1 MNKQEY
7 MKMYYEEP
15 EEIVVTKDDVKEYIK
30 TIADAANALKESMY
44 ELEYGKLRD
53 GKYQHRIT
61 SCAVRTDS
69 YGNMEIHMYEGI
81 ELLAK
86 ALDRILEK
94 VPRESAEYPWE
105 YELRYF
111 GVRFFQLIKAE
122 GKQA

>member
-61 SCAVRTDS
+61 PCDVRTDS
-69 YGNMEIHMYEGI
+69 HGNMEIHMYEGI

-86 ALDRILEK
+86 ALNMILEK

-105 YELRYF
+105 YELHYF
-111 GVRFFQLIKAE
+111 GVRFFQLIKTE
-122 GKQA
+122 GKQT